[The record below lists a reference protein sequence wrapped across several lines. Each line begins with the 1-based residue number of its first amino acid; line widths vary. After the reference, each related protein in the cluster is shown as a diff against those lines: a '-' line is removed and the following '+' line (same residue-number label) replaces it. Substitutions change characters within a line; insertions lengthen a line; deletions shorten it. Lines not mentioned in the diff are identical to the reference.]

1 MLLNLPSLTD
11 PEDDERSEPGLV
23 DLLWFPTGGGKTEAY
38 LGLCAYTLAI
48 RRLQGEVGGL
58 DGSDGV
64 AIVMRYTLRL
74 LTAQQFQRAAAL
86 ICACEVIRREATKAG
101 NHTWGDVPFRIGLWV
116 GSNVTPNRGSA
127 AERAIDQ
134 SRDRGSSSR
143 GSNPVQLAI
152 CPWCG
157 NEITAARNARY
168 DKGRLRTL
176 VYCSDSFGRCAFG
189 QKHSKDEGLP
199 VVTVDDEIYRLLPGL
214 VIATA
219 DKFAQL
225 PWQGQLT
232 ALFGRATQRCERHGY
247 RSPDLDAQIEEKDSH
262 RAAIRCPPPRQSQ
275 TSRCAA
281 RPHHPG

>member
-1 MLLNLPSLTD
+1 M
-11 PEDDERSEPGLV
+11 
-23 DLLWFPTGGGKTEAY
+23 
-38 LGLCAYTLAI
+38 
-48 RRLQGEVGGL
+48 
-58 DGSDGV
+58 
-64 AIVMRYTLRL
+64 
-74 LTAQQFQRAAAL
+74 
-86 ICACEVIRREATKAG
+86 
-101 NHTWGDVPFRIGLWV
+101 PFRIGLWV

-232 ALFGRATQRCERHGY
+232 ALFGRVTQRCERHGY

-262 RAAIRCPPPRQSQ
+262 RARDPLPAAKTVPNKPLRPPDLIIQDELHLMTGPLGTLAGLYETAVDELCSWDLNGKHVRPKVVASTATVRRASEQAHALFGRG
-275 TSRCAA
+275 SRSF
-281 RPHHPG
+281 RLTVST